1 MLIVVLVLV
10 LAAVYFVFTRVL
22 HAKGVTITL

>member
-1 MLIVVLVLV
+1 MLIVVLIIV

-22 HAKGVTITL
+22 HAEGTISL